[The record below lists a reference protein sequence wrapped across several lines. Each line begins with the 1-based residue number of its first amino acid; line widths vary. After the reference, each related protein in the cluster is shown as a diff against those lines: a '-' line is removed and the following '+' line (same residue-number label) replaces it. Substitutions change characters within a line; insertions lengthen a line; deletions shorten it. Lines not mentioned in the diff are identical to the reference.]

1 MTRKITARRALRWFS
16 RAALCML
23 LVVVL
28 PGVGT
33 STLTAPVAAA
43 VIAYPDLQMQVPTAE
58 IAIGYPTSTTREL
71 RYTHITWNAGAGP
84 LEIRPNYDP
93 ATGIAHPSQA
103 LYSANGTGW
112 TLATTVP
119 IARTMTYD
127 PAIAKYAF
135 PLAGFGLYSVGPGGS
150 VGSLIA
156 PAPKTEY
163 CMTEDVYLG
172 GVPNTPAQPN
182 YPAGNCGT
190 PTGTLGIDVGW
201 GDRYDLTDPG
211 QNIDITRLP
220 DGTYWLRAQADPYHY
235 LAQSNTADKITDTE
249 IAIAGSQV
257 TVLQQTHPDSTPP
270 TVALTSPGTGAAVA
284 GTVTVTATAS
294 GPAAI
299 SSVQFLLDGGP
310 LGPPVTTPPYSYAW
324 DTAGIPLGAHLLSA
338 QATDA
343 RGFVGTAPGVP
354 VTLARQVGGITQD
367 VSLQQVGTGATTT
380 PAFSTSSAGELLL
393 AFVGSDGSP
402 GTPQTATVSGAGL
415 IWSLAVR
422 ANGQA
427 GDAEVWQAS
436 APSALSGVTVTSTP
450 GVDGYDQTLTV
461 LALKGASGVGATATA
476 SALSGAPSV
485 GLTTK
490 SAGSWTVAAG
500 NDWDT
505 ATPRAVGA
513 SQSLVSQY
521 LDARTQNTFWVQGS
535 NNPSSA
541 SGQSVTLNDTA
552 PTGDRWNLAAL
563 EVLPGSAPPPPP
575 PDTQPPVVSIANPT
589 NGQSV
594 SGTTPVAANATDN
607 VAVAS
612 VQLLLDGKP
621 LGPPLTA
628 APYRLAWDTTKVAN
642 GTHQLGATA
651 TDPAGNVGTAAA
663 ITVTVTNPPPPMPC
677 FTMDVNTSVT
687 GSGSVTTSQ
696 FHTGAAGELLLAFA
710 ESDGPASGGQSV
722 TVSGAGLTWTL
733 VARANLQAGDAE
745 IWKATAPSVLTSAQ
759 VTSTPAVGG
768 FDQTL
773 TVIAMQGTKGTG
785 ATARGGAA
793 SGAPGLWLTTT
804 ATGSLVFGAG
814 NDWDTATP
822 RVLGPNQALVNQTL
836 DTTVGDTFWTQQT
849 TGPAGPAGSV
859 VALGDSAPTGDRW
872 NLAAVE
878 VIGA

>member
-1 MTRKITARRALRWFS
+1 MAGRIMTRRALRWLS
-16 RAALCML
+16 RATLCL
-23 LVVVL
+23 LVVVVL
-28 PGVGT
+28 PSVGRT
-33 STLTAPVAAA
+33 ALTARAAA
-43 VIAYPDLQMQVPTAE
+43 GVIAYPDLQMQVPPSE
-58 IAIGYPTSTTREL
+58 IAIGFPTPTTREL

-112 TLATTVP
+112 TFATTVP
-119 IARTMTYD
+119 IARSMTYD
-127 PAIAKYAF
+127 APIAKYAF
-135 PLAGFGLYSVGPGGS
+135 PLAGFGLYSVGPGDS

-156 PAPKTEY
+156 AAPKSEY

-182 YPAGNCGT
+182 YPEANCGT

-211 QNIDITRLP
+211 QNIDITGLP
-220 DGTYWLRAQADPYHY
+220 DGTYWLRAQADPYNY

-257 TVLQQTHPDSTPP
+257 TVLKQTHPDSTPP

-284 GTVTVTATAS
+284 GTVTVAATAS

-299 SSVQFLLDGGP
+299 GSLQFLLDGGA
-310 LGPPVTTPPYSYAW
+310 LGPPVTAPPYSYAW
-324 DTAGIPLGAHLLSA
+324 NTAGTPLGSHLLSA

-343 RGFVGTAPGVP
+343 KGFVGTAPAVP

-367 VSLQQVGTGATTT
+367 VSLQQFGTGAATT
-380 PAFSTSSAGELLL
+380 PAFSTSSPGELLL
-393 AFVGSDGSP
+393 AFVGSDGP
-402 GTPQTATVSGAGL
+402 LGTPQTATVSGAGL
-415 IWSLAVR
+415 NWSLIAR
-422 ANGQA
+422 ANDQA

-436 APSALSGVTVTSTP
+436 APSALSGVTVTSTL

-476 SALSGAPSV
+476 TAPGGAPSV
-485 GLTTK
+485 RLTTR
-490 SAGSWTVAAG
+490 SAGSWPLAAG

-505 ATPRAVGA
+505 ATPRTVGA
-513 SQSLVSQY
+513 GQVLLSQY
-521 LDARTQNTFWVQGS
+521 LDARTQNTFWVQGTT
-535 NNPSSA
+535 NPSIT

-552 PTGDRWNLAAL
+552 PTSDRWNLAAL
-563 EVLPGSAPPPPP
+563 EVLPGSGPPPPP
-575 PDTQPPVVSIANPT
+575 PDTQPPVVSIANPA
-589 NGQSV
+589 NGQTV

-607 VAVAS
+607 VSVAS
-612 VQLLLDGKP
+612 VQVLLDGRP
-621 LGPPLTA
+621 LGPLLTA
-628 APYRLAWDTTKVAN
+628 APYGFAWDTTRVAN

-651 TDPAGNVGTAAA
+651 TDPAGNVGTAPT
-663 ITVTVTNPPPPMPC
+663 ITVTVSNPPPPMPC

-687 GSGSVTTSQ
+687 GNGVVTTDQ
-696 FHTGAAGELLLAFA
+696 FHTGAAGELLLAFV
-710 ESDGPASGGQSV
+710 ESDGPASGGQSA
-722 TVSGAGLTWTL
+722 TVRGAGLTWTL
-733 VARANLQAGDAE
+733 VARANSQAGDAE
-745 IWKATAPSVLTSAQ
+745 IWKATAPAVLTSAQ

-773 TVIAMQGTKGTG
+773 TVIALQGTKGTG
-785 ATARGGAA
+785 ATVRGGAA
-793 SGAPGLWLTTT
+793 SGAPGVSLTTT
-804 ATGSLVFGAG
+804 AAGSLVFGAG

-822 RVLGPNQALVNQTL
+822 RTVGPNQALVNQTV
-836 DTTVGDTFWTQQT
+836 DAAVGDTFWTQQT

-859 VALGDSAPTGDRW
+859 VALGDTAPTGDRW